1 MTQDQERTW
10 AIISHV
16 GSFVGVWLAG
26 LGLLA
31 PLVVF
36 LVKGNESQ
44 FVRANAVE
52 SLNFQITV
60 LIAAIVSFILAFV
73 IIGIFMLIALGIA
86 FIVFVILGTM
96 AASRNE
102 VYHYPISLRLVK

>member
-1 MTQDQERTW
+1 MTPDQERTW

-16 GSFVGVWLAG
+16 GSFAAAYIA
-26 LGLLA
+26 LGLLC
-31 PLVVF
+31 PLVVL

-60 LIAAIVSFILAFV
+60 AIAAVISFVLVFLV
-73 IIGIFMLIALGIA
+73 IGIFMLIALAIA
-86 FIVFVILGTM
+86 YIVFVILGTM
-96 AASRNE
+96 AASKGE
-102 VYHYPISLRLVK
+102 VYRYPISLRLVK